1 MKSVTQIRKDLEV
14 LSESVESASEMRKL
28 STLVRAGLF
37 DANKL
42 TMLKRALNKD
52 NVKMTKA
59 ERETLLELLDK
70 LLNLITSN
78 QQVFMKVKQGVSE
91 DVDVLEGSEYQ
102 ELDESL
108 TGSANDINKI
118 PPLIIMR
125 RRAIRIFPDGQKV
138 ALYWADK
145 INKFITVPFESI
157 GISEETQLDEISVS
171 TAQRVY
177 AQRYAQPTDD
187 EVEKEIRD
195 SKAQR
200 TLRRIKSKYGK
211 TAQVRAIAMGKKA
224 EKEREAGEGT
234 FSKISQAA
242 GGGLT
247 GVTAGAAGM
256 LGVGI
261 NKLARSGARK
271 VFAKKLSNIREER
284 QQIDEYGIV
293 TTAAKEILKNAPRLY
308 SAGKDF
314 IAKNASG
321 VITAGKE
328 TAKKVIN
335 KVKGTKTPSAKP
347 PKAGALSAAEK
358 AKMKR
363 EKIDKLLNKRGPS
376 RKGRGKAAAAGA
388 AAGAGA
394 GGIASLIGG
403 GIGGGS
409 SSPAP
414 RTDFNR
420 QRYDV
425 DRNVSVNNPYSAY
438 RERKFAQ
445 SAVAPVSE
453 NALFQKLKTISES
466 NDTYTHMF
474 EDGSVYVTPTL
485 ANRLL
490 ETYSKLNMKNKVSI
504 REMINKDKSSFIK
517 VANFSVGK

>member
-1 MKSVTQIRKDLEV
+1 
-14 LSESVESASEMRKL
+14 
-28 STLVRAGLF
+28 
-37 DANKL
+37 
-42 TMLKRALNKD
+42 
-52 NVKMTKA
+52 
-59 ERETLLELLDK
+59 
-70 LLNLITSN
+70 
-78 QQVFMKVKQGVSE
+78 
-91 DVDVLEGSEYQ
+91 
-102 ELDESL
+102 
-108 TGSANDINKI
+108 
-118 PPLIIMR
+118 MR

-187 EVEKEIRD
+187 EVEKEVRD

-234 FSKISQAA
+234 FSRISQAA
-242 GGGLT
+242 GGGIT

-271 VFAKKLSNIREER
+271 VLFKRKLEEKRSMQEGSAADAADIGAEILVPYYGAAKKLKSGDYKGAAVDAA
-284 QQIDEYGIV
+284 IDTGLIGLGALTGGAGYIAGK
-293 TTAAKEILKNAPRLY
+293 AAK
-308 SAGKDF
+308 AGIKG
-314 IAKNASG
+314 AKLATKTAKTGAKPAS
-321 VITAGKE
+321 VVAKKE
-328 TAKKVIN
+328 TETSFQTAMKR
-335 KVKGTKTPSAKP
+335 TAR
-347 PKAGALSAAEK
+347 SAAEK
-358 AKMKR
+358 AAMR
-363 EKIDKLLNKRGPS
+363 RQKIDKLLNKKGPS

-394 GGIASLIGG
+394 GGIASLMGG
-403 GIGGGS
+403 APSAGSS

-420 QRYDV
+420 QKYDV

-466 NDTYTHMF
+466 NETYTHMF